1 MDRPHSSHGLF
12 AHADALLA
20 QRRYR
25 DAVLAYLSALQL
37 EPGHADGWFNLGY
50 ALRHEGRFADAM
62 DAYGHA
68 LRYGAKHPEQL
79 HLNRAAILADHLR
92 RDDDAEIELRA
103 ALTVAPG
110 YAPALLNLGNL
121 HEERGRR
128 DAAIEC
134 YRTLLAPGLAQTD
147 AAGYEALARL
157 ASLHP
162 PDGPDDPLHRQL
174 QDAAY
179 TSLPIEDRVRANL
192 CFAFGR
198 ACDAMGDYARALDAF
213 GRGQE
218 HAHRGYP
225 PYDRARA
232 EAMTAALIGG
242 AHLPEH
248 VAATPADTPAPLFI
262 CGMFRSGSTL
272 LEQVLA
278 GHPQVIAGGEID
290 LLQRLV
296 AGPLAP
302 FPQSLVTFD
311 AQRAST
317 MARRYLEETRARLP
331 PDAMERRYVTDKRP
345 DNFRLIGLIK
355 RMFPRARIVHT
366 LRHPLDTALS
376 IHMQHLNPRAFPYSR
391 SLPDIGH
398 HYGQYCRLMA
408 HWRTLYPLDV
418 YDFDYDAF
426 VRDPVPTL
434 RSLFDF
440 LQLPWHGE
448 CLDFHR
454 LGNTVKTASYWQVR
468 RPLYA
473 EASGRWQRYRDYLA
487 PLAHE
492 LAAQDVA
499 FAGWS

>member
-134 YRTLLAPGLAQTD
+134 YRTLLAPGLAQAD

-345 DNFRLIGLIK
+345 DNFLHIGLIK
-355 RMFPRARIVHT
+355 TLFPTAKIVHT
-366 LRHPLDTALS
+366 RRNRLDNLLSLYFLHLGPGMPYALDLAAAA
-376 IHMQHLNPRAFPYSR
+376 HWHAEYE
-391 SLPDIGH
+391 
-398 HYGQYCRLMA
+398 RLME
-408 HWRTLYPLDV
+408 HWKALYPGDIFDL
-418 YDFDYDAF
+418 DYDAL
-426 VRDPVPTL
+426 VAEPEPLL
-434 RSLFDF
+434 RRLLEF
-440 LQLPWHGE
+440 LELDWEDGL
-448 CLDFHR
+448 LDFHER
-454 LGNTVKTASYWQVR
+454 EGAVKTASVWQVR
-468 RPLYA
+468 ERLHSRS
-473 EASGRWQRYRDYLA
+473 SGRWKNYEPALRRALGTS
-487 PLAHE
+487 
-492 LAAQDVA
+492 
-499 FAGWS
+499 FGG